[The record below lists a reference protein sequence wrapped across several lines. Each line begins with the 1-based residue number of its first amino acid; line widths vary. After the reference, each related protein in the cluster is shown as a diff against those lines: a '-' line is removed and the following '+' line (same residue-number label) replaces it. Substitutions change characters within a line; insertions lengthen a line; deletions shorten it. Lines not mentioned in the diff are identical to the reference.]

1 MQISMPYRKIQ
12 RPTTL
17 ELAPPGTFPVNP
29 RKKYKHLHIKLGKN
43 HAYTQKNNQSNQW
56 LWQISFSQS
65 FIRLLQATLYP
76 SQFYLRYYFT
86 IKCEL
91 LVSNLKNIHI
101 DCL

>member
-17 ELAPPGTFPVNP
+17 VLAPPGTFPVNP

-56 LWQISFSQS
+56 LWQVSFHSRLYASYKLRFTLLS
-65 FIRLLQATLYP
+65 FI
-76 SQFYLRYYFT
+76 
-86 IKCEL
+86 
-91 LVSNLKNIHI
+91 
-101 DCL
+101 